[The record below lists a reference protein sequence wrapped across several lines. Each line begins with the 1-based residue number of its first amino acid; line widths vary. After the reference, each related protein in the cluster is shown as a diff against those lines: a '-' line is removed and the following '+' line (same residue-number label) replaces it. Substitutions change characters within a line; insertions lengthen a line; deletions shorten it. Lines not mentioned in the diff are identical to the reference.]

1 MIFSQHFEQIF
12 VPCCDA
18 YFAVPEQVVREWKRT
33 QRKWACPYC
42 GMTRWFVGKT
52 DEQKR
57 IEALQRRNE
66 RMQQEVIHERERAQR
81 VSNQYSRM
89 RKRIQNGVCPCCN
102 RTFQNLARHMAS
114 EHPDTDRP
122 DLLRHMRAHLG
133 MTQADLAH
141 EIGLEP
147 NYISRFET
155 GRSLSEDGAN
165 VINAWL
171 DVQMEDS

>member
-1 MIFSQHFEQIF
+1 MILEEEYEIIRPGCCGQPFAFAKATIRQKRFSNTQWFCPH
-12 VPCCDA
+12 CG
-18 YFAVPEQVVREWKRT
+18 AVRVFT
-33 QRKWACPYC
+33 
-42 GMTRWFVGKT
+42 GKSE
-52 DEQKR
+52 EQKR
-57 IEALQRRNE
+57 IEKLQHE
-66 RMQQEVIHERERAQR
+66 HKRMQQEVIRERDRAQR

-102 RTFQNLARHMAS
+102 RTFQNLARHMATQ
-114 EHPDTDRP
+114 HPDTARP

-133 MTQADLAH
+133 MTQADLAR

-155 GRSLSEDGAN
+155 GRSVGIDSRDL
-165 VINAWL
+165 IIAWL